1 MLRKIIILEIIAVIA
16 VGVWAYRV
24 YGDYQSAFTKNQD
37 VKDRLIEVRLEEAKT
52 DKEYDE
58 LNNEMSALR
67 DSIDT
72 KILEVWKRRVQQL
85 QEELE

>member
-16 VGVWAYRV
+16 VGVWAYSV
-24 YGDYQSAFTKNQD
+24 YGDYQNAFTKNQE

>member
-52 DKEYDE
+52 YKEYDE

>member
-24 YGDYQSAFTKNQD
+24 YGDYQNAFTKNQD

>member
-16 VGVWAYRV
+16 VGVWAYSV
-24 YGDYQSAFTKNQD
+24 YGDYQNAFTKNQE
-37 VKDRLIEVRLEEAKT
+37 VKDRLTEVRLEEAKT

>member
-16 VGVWAYRV
+16 VGAWAYRV
-24 YGDYQSAFTKNQD
+24 YGDYQNAFTKNQE